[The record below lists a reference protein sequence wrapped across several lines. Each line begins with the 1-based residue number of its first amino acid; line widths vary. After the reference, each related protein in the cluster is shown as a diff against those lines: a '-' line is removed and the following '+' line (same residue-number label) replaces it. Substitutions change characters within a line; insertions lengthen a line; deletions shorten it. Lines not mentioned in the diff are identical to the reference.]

1 MVPAHKNKGI
11 AAHFFVFEL
20 QACRLSAGVAA
31 LYFVHN
37 IFEYALIDNSEQIK
51 NAGKTLLT
59 VNRQQFNLKHQRRIW
74 RYHAAS
80 AALPIGNC

>member
-1 MVPAHKNKGI
+1 MATPVHKNKGT
-11 AAHFFVFEL
+11 AAHFSAFEL
-20 QACRLSAGVAA
+20 QRRLAAGVAA
-31 LYFVHN
+31 LHFVHN
-37 IFEYALIDNSEQIK
+37 IYKRTLIDGSGPIANTR
-51 NAGKTLLT
+51 KTLFA